1 MAQIGDSSLGRH
13 HPTIAAHDGQL
24 DGKSLNANE
33 FYADE
38 SGRVYDDENVSI
50 ERIEK
55 VYR

>member
-1 MAQIGDSSLGRH
+1 MAQIGDS
-13 HPTIAAHDGQL
+13 IAAHDGQL